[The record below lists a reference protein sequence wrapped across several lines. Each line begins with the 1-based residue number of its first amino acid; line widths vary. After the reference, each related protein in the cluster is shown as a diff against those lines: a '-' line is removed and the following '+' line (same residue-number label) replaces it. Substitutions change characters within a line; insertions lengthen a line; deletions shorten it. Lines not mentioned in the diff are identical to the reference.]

1 MQQSLERTT
10 TTREPAAASGV
21 EASVYARDPLPD
33 YGAETLER
41 CARILAGMAEIVR
54 T

>member
-1 MQQSLERTT
+1 MQQPDTT
-10 TTREPAAASGV
+10 TAAPPGV
-21 EASVYARDPLPD
+21 EASVDKRDPLAD